1 MKTSQKD
8 FFISYNSADAQ
19 WGTWIAEQ
27 LEKAGYTTIIQAWDF
42 LAGENF
48 VVGMQDAV
56 TNTRQTIAV
65 LSDNYFRADFT
76 QPEWAAAFMQDPT
89 GRKRKLIPVRVRP
102 CQPPGMFAPL
112 IYIDLVDKEENI
124 ARQLLLTGIAP
135 NGPMRRGPTTFPGK
149 SSASSSEES
158 GAATIVARSSLNPKP
173 TRYPKSMPPVNKT
186 IDVFII
192 YSRADHKY
200 LVEIEK
206 QLAYL
211 HQKGLIKTWN
221 SNQILPGS
229 EIKQELKAHWEK
241 AQIILLLVS
250 ANLHA
255 DTSQEIQ
262 LAIQNALD
270 RHEEGSA
277 QVIPI
282 LLRPCLNDFEERF
295 TVLPLN
301 KIPISNWANKQ
312 DAYFEIAT
320 SISQAAKNIL
330 FEHS

>member
-1 MKTSQKD
+1 METSQKD
-8 FFISYNSADAQ
+8 FFISYNSADTQ

-27 LEKAGYTTIIQAWDF
+27 LEKAGYTTIIRAWDF
-42 LAGENF
+42 LVGENF
-48 VVGMQDAV
+48 VIDMQD
-56 TNTRQTIAV
+56 TIMNTKQTIAV
-65 LSDNYFRADFT
+65 LSDDYFHADFT
-76 QPEWAAAFMQDPT
+76 QPEWAAAFVQDPS

-102 CQPPGMFAPL
+102 CQPAGMFAPI
-112 IYIDLVDKEENI
+112 IYIDLVDKEEDI

-149 SSASSSEES
+149 SSAEKS
-158 GAATIVARSSLNPKP
+158 AAVASVASSSLNPKP
-173 TRYPKSMPPVNKT
+173 TRYPKSMLPVNET
-186 IDVFII
+186 VEVFII
-192 YSRADHKY
+192 YSHADHAY

-211 HQKGLIKTWN
+211 NQKGLIKTWN

-250 ANLHA
+250 ADLNA
-255 DTSQEIQ
+255 DASQEIR
-262 LAIQNALD
+262 LAIQGALD
-270 RHEEGSA
+270 RHEEGSV

-295 TVLPLN
+295 AVLPLN
-301 KIPISNWANKQ
+301 KKPISSWSNKQ

-320 SISQAAKNIL
+320 GIGQAAKNIL

>member
-1 MKTSQKD
+1 VKTSQKD

-48 VVGMQDAV
+48 AIGMQDAV
-56 TNTRQTIAV
+56 TNTKQTIAV
-65 LSDNYFRADFT
+65 LSDNYFRANFT
-76 QPEWAAAFMQDPT
+76 QPEWAAAFVQDPT
-89 GRKRKLIPVRVRP
+89 GKKRKLIPVRVRP
-102 CQPPGMFAPL
+102 CQPAGMFAPI
-112 IYIDLVDKEENI
+112 IYIDLVEKEEDI
-124 ARQLLLTGIAP
+124 ARQLLLTGVAP
-135 NGPMRRGPTTFPGK
+135 NGPVRRGPTTFPGK
-149 SSASSSEES
+149 SSASAVGGS
-158 GAATIVARSSLNPKP
+158 GAAVSVASSSLNPKP

-186 IDVFII
+186 VEVFII
-192 YSRADHKY
+192 HSRADYAY

-211 HQKGLIKTWN
+211 NQKGLIKTWN

-229 EIKQELKAHWEK
+229 VIKREFKAHWEK

-250 ANLHA
+250 VDLNVDA
-255 DTSQEIQ
+255 SQEIQ
-262 LAIQNALD
+262 LAIQGAFD

-295 TVLPLN
+295 AVLPLN
-301 KIPISNWANKQ
+301 KKPISSWSNKQ

-320 SISQAAKNIL
+320 GIGQAAKNIL
-330 FEHS
+330 FQHS